1 MTKPKENPS
10 RTKTSKM
17 TCTLEEFQKVSC
29 ALPKMSEDRKL
40 AIKQIMVYGASP
52 QAVAEELGVSRN
64 AIHKSVFN
72 MYKGVVALRM
82 NALVPSGWARV
93 EMIMPRKMIQPLKR
107 KVTREWNK
115 VFGESQDE

>member
-17 TCTLEEFQKVSC
+17 TCTLEEFQKVSR
-29 ALPKMSEDRKL
+29 ALPRMSEDRKL

-82 NALVPSGWARV
+82 NTLVPSGWARV
-93 EMIMPRKMIQPLKR
+93 EMIMPRKMIQPLKM

-115 VFGESQDE
+115 VFGEDQGK